1 MVKHGEGR
9 SDMSASKSSLKK
21 SGTAESGER
30 LLSLDALRGFDMFWI
45 IGGDELA
52 SRILERSASP
62 EAAKWKLQLE
72 HVEWEG
78 FRFYDLIFPLFMFLV
93 GCVIPFS
100 LSKFQQQPS
109 QAWPRILRRTVLLF
123 MLGLVCNGLL
133 MFRFGELRY
142 PGVLQRIALCYGI
155 SAVLFLKL
163 SVRGLVVTILSVLLG
178 YWGLLSLVPVPGGV
192 AGDFSKAG
200 NLAGYVDRA
209 LLPGKIPVQWYGRGD
224 NEGILSTLPAVCT
237 VLLGCLTGVWLKT
250 DRSGWSRFAGMCLMG
265 GVFLSIG
272 YSWGAAFPIIKNLW
286 TSSFVLV
293 AAGWSLLMLSVF
305 YLVID
310 VLRFRRWAFV
320 WAVIGVNAITIYVVP
335 RFVDFEKMADFFLA
349 GVARLSGNWGMVVL
363 AAGVLTAK
371 WLFLFSLYRS
381 RTFLRL

>member
-1 MVKHGEGR
+1 
-9 SDMSASKSSLKK
+9 
-21 SGTAESGER
+21 
-30 LLSLDALRGFDMFWI
+30 
-45 IGGDELA
+45 
-52 SRILERSASP
+52 
-62 EAAKWKLQLE
+62 
-72 HVEWEG
+72 
-78 FRFYDLIFPLFMFLV
+78 
-93 GCVIPFS
+93 
-100 LSKFQQQPS
+100 
-109 QAWPRILRRTVLLF
+109 
-123 MLGLVCNGLL
+123 
-133 MFRFGELRY
+133 
-142 PGVLQRIALCYGI
+142 
-155 SAVLFLKL
+155 
-163 SVRGLVVTILSVLLG
+163 
-178 YWGLLSLVPVPGGV
+178 
-192 AGDFSKAG
+192 
-200 NLAGYVDRA
+200 
-209 LLPGKIPVQWYGRGD
+209 
-224 NEGILSTLPAVCT
+224 
-237 VLLGCLTGVWLKT
+237 
-250 DRSGWSRFAGMCLMG
+250 MG

-293 AAGWSLLMLSVF
+293 AAGWSLLLLSVF